1 MSSPAPTPAPQ
12 KPWYRHAYVWL
23 VIGLPLLS
31 VVVSL
36 SFVRTA
42 LTHKDDM
49 VRDDWYM
56 DGKTLEQDL
65 SRDRAARDAEIH
77 ADIRVQPDGLI
88 DVQFKAAQATEWPA
102 MMWLNLYHPIHEQQ
116 DLKITLKQQDTLGHY
131 QGRSLDV
138 VQLKGKYHAEV
149 EDGGHW
155 RLQQTVQLPIQTLT
169 LQPVDVPR

>member
-65 SRDRAARDAEIH
+65 SRDRAARDAGIH

>member
-1 MSSPAPTPAPQ
+1 MSSPAPAQAPQ
-12 KPWYRHAYVWL
+12 KPWYRHGYVWL

-65 SRDRAARDAEIH
+65 SRDRAALDAGIH
-77 ADIRVQPDGLI
+77 ANISVQPDGLI
-88 DVQFKAAQATEWPA
+88 DVQFRSNKPIEWPA

-116 DLKITLKQQDTLGHY
+116 DLKITLKQQDATGHY
-131 QGRSLDV
+131 QGRSMDV

-149 EDGGHW
+149 EDGGIW
-155 RLQQTVQLPIQTLT
+155 RLQQTVQLPIQQLT
-169 LQPVDVPR
+169 LHPVKVLR